1 MNTDVYK
8 PIDCDFYDT
17 LEVLAMRHKEC
28 VLEYLDEQQ
37 QSQTIRTVIVDVF
50 AKGAEEFI
58 LLESGKWIRLDQL
71 LVVDQRPFPLV
82 SCPTGH
88 AAGQLKR
95 VGSFD

>member
-1 MNTDVYK
+1 
-8 PIDCDFYDT
+8 
-17 LEVLAMRHKEC
+17 
-28 VLEYLDEQQ
+28 
-37 QSQTIRTVIVDVF
+37 VF